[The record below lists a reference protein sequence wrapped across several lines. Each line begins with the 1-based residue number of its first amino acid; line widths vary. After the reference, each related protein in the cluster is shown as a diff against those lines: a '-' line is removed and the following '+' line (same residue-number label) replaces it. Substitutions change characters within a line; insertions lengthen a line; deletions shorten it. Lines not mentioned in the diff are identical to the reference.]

1 MAMGMALH
9 WRLILGAAVGIVA
22 WLAATLLGAPEPSRI
37 LIGWNA
43 GAGVYLAAIGY
54 LFMTATE
61 TQVRDRCAIQDE
73 TRGMIL
79 VLVIASI
86 IAALA
91 AIIVALVAVKDPH
104 SATGVLVA
112 ALAAATLVTAWLV
125 LQSVFVAHY
134 THRHFQAVAA
144 GDTGFIFPGDP
155 ARTYMDFLYM
165 AFCVGATAQIS
176 DPSVP
181 TTRLRNLVTAH
192 AATAYF
198 YNTAILAVGIN
209 ILAGLV
215 GR

>member
-1 MAMGMALH
+1 MGMALH
-9 WRLILGAAVGIVA
+9 WRLILGAGVGVVA
-22 WLAATLLGAPEPSRI
+22 WLAASLLGAPEPSRI

-43 GAGVYLAAIGY
+43 GAVVYLAAIGH
-54 LFMTATE
+54 LFLTATE
-61 TQVRDRCAIQDE
+61 AQVRNRCAVQDE

-79 VLVIASI
+79 ALVIASI

-91 AIIVALVAVKDPH
+91 AIIVALVAVRDPH

-112 ALAAATLVTAWLV
+112 LLAAGTLISAWLV

-144 GDTGFIFPGDP
+144 GEAGFLFPGDP
-155 ARTYMDFLYM
+155 PRTYMDFVYL
-165 AFCVGATAQIS
+165 AFCLGATAQIS

-209 ILAGLV
+209 ILAGLL